1 MPLAI
6 DTPAVIFVVVLGVVA
21 VAVIRGLWG
30 IFRNDRQLDT
40 SASMGRQI
48 FGRWKKN

>member
-1 MPLAI
+1 MALAI
-6 DTPAVIFVVVLGVVA
+6 DTPAVIFVVVVGVVA

-30 IFRNDRQLDT
+30 IFRGDRELDT

-48 FGRWKKN
+48 FGRWKKS